1 VTSSNV
7 EGTLRAMTAEG
18 FAAASFE
25 DQRPNRLKA
34 RCFVVGAMTPSLMSN
49 KFKQWEDSGFN
60 RRFLWPLL
68 QLEDPTVLERAA
80 VHWARI
86 NFRLKHVP
94 LPPFDGSAIPNL
106 TTARERH
113 RLLVLTK
120 HQPGGDHSIQVQI
133 LTRTLA
139 VLRWWYQQTGDR
151 RSPMDTLEAFGVS
164 LGKNGTVLTLEEPA
178 VVNTRQEQQQVNGSA
193 GATLARQRWN
203 KARRAGR
210 QKPKPKRKGR

>member
-1 VTSSNV
+1 
-7 EGTLRAMTAEG
+7 
-18 FAAASFE
+18 
-25 DQRPNRLKA
+25 
-34 RCFVVGAMTPSLMSN
+34 
-49 KFKQWEDSGFN
+49 
-60 RRFLWPLL
+60 
-68 QLEDPTVLERAA
+68 
-80 VHWARI
+80 
-86 NFRLKHVP
+86 
-94 LPPFDGSAIPNL
+94 
-106 TTARERH
+106 
-113 RLLVLTK
+113 LLVLTK